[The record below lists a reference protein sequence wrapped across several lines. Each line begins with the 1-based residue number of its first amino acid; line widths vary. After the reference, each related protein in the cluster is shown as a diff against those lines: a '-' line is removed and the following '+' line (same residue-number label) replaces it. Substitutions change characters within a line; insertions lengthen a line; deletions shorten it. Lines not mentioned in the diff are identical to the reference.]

1 DQGQRGPRDPRHR
14 LREVTGK
21 GNASCAAAILSTQ
34 KLAEGTPSVNFSHG
48 RPAWGRPQNK
58 MIYLDNSATTRQY
71 DEVTEAMVRAM
82 KEDYG
87 NPSSLYQ
94 LGVDAEKALKA
105 ARRQVLAAAGGCG
118 AANGDGGGFGADSWE
133 VVFTSGG
140 TEADNMAIFGAA
152 RALRRLGNRI
162 VTTAIEHPAVLEC
175 CKSLE
180 TEGFEVVRVGVGDTG
195 LLLIDEM
202 REAINDRTI
211 LVSMMHV
218 NNEVGTVMPVGL
230 IREIMEQNGAPGLYH
245 CDAVQSF
252 GKMPLP
258 ADADLIS
265 VSGHKI
271 HGPKGSGALLISK
284 GPSATGA
291 VKAANIP
298 AFIVGGGQESGRRSG
313 TENVPA
319 IVGLGCAAQIAA
331 ADGAT
336 GSNGNQYLS
345 MAEIA
350 GMRQKLMDGLCA
362 EIDDIELNSPFE
374 GGTVTGM
381 CCPSVLNVSFKGTRG
396 EVILHTLE
404 QEGICVSTGSACSSN
419 KKGQSHVLQAMGRSA
434 KDIEGAIR
442 FSIGRLN
449 SPDEVDT
456 VVDAVAT
463 AVKRFRRLGSF
474 R

>member
-1 DQGQRGPRDPRHR
+1 
-14 LREVTGK
+14 
-21 GNASCAAAILSTQ
+21 
-34 KLAEGTPSVNFSHG
+34 
-48 RPAWGRPQNK
+48 

-71 DEVTEAMVRAM
+71 DEVTAAMVRAM
-82 KEDYG
+82 QEDYG

-105 ARRQVLAAAGGCG
+105 ARRQVLRAAGGSSAAGSAG
-118 AANGDGGGFGADSWE
+118 AAGLAGAGFGADGWE

-152 RALRRLGNRI
+152 RALRRMGNRI
-162 VTTAIEHPAVLEC
+162 VTTAVEHPAVLEC

-180 TEGFEVVRVGVGDTG
+180 AEGFEVVRVGVDGACMPDMEQ
-195 LLLIDEM
+195 L
-202 REAINDRTI
+202 RAAINDRTI

-218 NNEVGTVMPVGL
+218 NNEVGTVMPVGAVK
-230 IREIMEQNGAPGLYH
+230 EIMQAKGAPGLFH
-245 CDAVQSF
+245 CDAVQSY

-271 HGPKGSGALLISK
+271 HGPKGSGALLIRK
-284 GPSATGA
+284 G
-291 VKAANIP
+291 KAANLP

-319 IVGLGCAAQIAA
+319 IIGLGCAAQIAA
-331 ADGAT
+331 ADGSASGAT
-336 GSNGNQYLS
+336 DGSASGAGNRYLS

-350 GMRQKLMDGLCA
+350 EMRQKLAGSLCSKI
-362 EIDDIELNSPFE
+362 EDIEINSPLE
-374 GGTVTGM
+374 AGTEPGQ
-381 CCPSVLNVSFKGTRG
+381 CCPSVLNVNFRGTRG

-404 QEGICVSTGSACSSN
+404 QDGICVSTGSACSSN
-419 KKGQSHVLQAMGRSA
+419 KKGQSHVLQAMDQSS

-442 FSIGRLN
+442 FSLGRLN
-449 SPDEVDT
+449 SPEEIDT
-456 VVDAVAT
+456 VVDAVAA
-463 AVKRFRRLGSF
+463 AVGRFRRLGSF

>member
-1 DQGQRGPRDPRHR
+1 
-14 LREVTGK
+14 
-21 GNASCAAAILSTQ
+21 
-34 KLAEGTPSVNFSHG
+34 
-48 RPAWGRPQNK
+48 

-82 KEDYG
+82 KEGYG

-105 ARRQVLAAAGGCG
+105 ARRQVLDAAGP
-118 AANGDGGGFGADSWE
+118 AFGADDWK

-162 VTTAIEHPAVLEC
+162 VTTAVEHPAVLEC

-180 TEGFEVVRVGVGDTG
+180 ADGFEVMRVGVDSSCNPDMGQ
-195 LLLIDEM
+195 LRAAIDE
-202 REAINDRTI
+202 RTI

-218 NNEVGTVMPVGL
+218 NNEVGTVMPTRAV
-230 IREIMEQNGAPGLYH
+230 REIMKQKGAPGLFH

-252 GKMPLP
+252 GKMPLT
-258 ADADLIS
+258 AEADLIS

-271 HGPKGSGALLISK
+271 HGPKGSGALLISRGK
-284 GPSATGA
+284 SATGT
-291 VKAANIP
+291 VKASNIP
-298 AFIVGGGQESGRRSG
+298 AFIVGGGQEAGRRSG

-331 ADGAT
+331 ADGAAVD
-336 GSNGNQYLS
+336 GNRYLT

-350 GMRQKLMDGLCA
+350 DMRQRLLEGLCGKIDNI
-362 EIDDIELNSPFE
+362 EINSPLAAGTAE
-374 GGTVTGM
+374 GQ
-381 CCPSVLNVSFKGTRG
+381 CCPSVLNINFTGTRG

-404 QEGICVSTGSACSSN
+404 QDGICVSTGSACSSN
-419 KKGQSHVLQAMGRSA
+419 KKGQSHVLEAMGRSS

-456 VVDAVAT
+456 VVEAVAA
-463 AVKRFRRLGSF
+463 AVKRFRKLGSF

>member
-1 DQGQRGPRDPRHR
+1 
-14 LREVTGK
+14 
-21 GNASCAAAILSTQ
+21 
-34 KLAEGTPSVNFSHG
+34 
-48 RPAWGRPQNK
+48 
-58 MIYLDNSATTRQY
+58 MIYLDNSATTRHY

-105 ARRQVLAAAGGCG
+105 ARRQVLEAACG
-118 AANGDGGGFGADSWE
+118 SRLATKEGAPSGGFGADSWE

-152 RALRRLGNRI
+152 HSLRRYGNRI
-162 VTTAIEHPAVLEC
+162 VTTAVEHPAVLEC

-180 TEGFEVVRVGVGDTG
+180 EEGFEVVKVGVDSTG

-202 REAINDRTI
+202 REAVNDRTI

-230 IREIMEQNGAPGLYH
+230 VREIMEQNGAPGLFH

-284 GPSATGA
+284 GKTASG
-291 VKAANIP
+291 KSINLP
-298 AFIVGGGQESGRRSG
+298 ALMKGGGQESGLRSG

-319 IVGLGCAAQIAA
+319 IIGLGCAAQIAA
-331 ADGAT
+331 ADGAVDAE
-336 GSNGNQYLS
+336 GGYLTMS
-345 MAEIA
+345 DIA
-350 GMRQKLMDGLCA
+350 GMRQKLLDGLCGK
-362 EIDDIELNSPFE
+362 IDDIEINSPLE
-374 GGTVTGM
+374 AGTVTGK
-381 CCPSVLNVSFKGTRG
+381 CCPSVLNVNFRGTRG

-404 QEGICVSTGSACSSN
+404 QDGICVSTGSACSSN
-419 KKGQSHVLQAMGRSA
+419 KKGQSHVLQAMGRSS

-442 FSIGRLN
+442 FSLGRLN

-456 VVDAVAT
+456 VVDTVAA
-463 AVKRFRRLGSF
+463 AVKRFRKLGSF

>member
-1 DQGQRGPRDPRHR
+1 
-14 LREVTGK
+14 
-21 GNASCAAAILSTQ
+21 
-34 KLAEGTPSVNFSHG
+34 
-48 RPAWGRPQNK
+48 

-71 DEVTEAMVRAM
+71 DEVTDVMIQAM

-94 LGVDAEKALKA
+94 MGVDAEKAVKA
-105 ARRQVLAAAGGCG
+105 ARRQVLEAAGFTAG
-118 AANGDGGGFGADSWE
+118 AGASGAGNWD

-152 RALRRLGNRI
+152 KALRRLGNRI
-162 VTTAIEHPAVLEC
+162 VTTAVEHPAVLEC

-180 TEGFEVVRVGVGDTG
+180 ADGFEVIRIGVDHNC
-195 LLLIDEM
+195 LPLIDQL
-202 REAINDRTI
+202 RAAVNDRTI

-230 IREIMEQNGAPGLYH
+230 IKEIMEQNGAPGLFH

-258 ADADLIS
+258 TDADLIA

-284 GPSATGA
+284 GKAVSGKGSGAA
-291 VKAANIP
+291 VKASNIP

-319 IVGLGCAAQIAA
+319 IIGLGCAAQIAA
-331 ADGAT
+331 ADGKVG
-336 GSNGNQYLS
+336 GSTNVDSAGYLA
-345 MAEIA
+345 MADIA
-350 GMRQKLMDGLCA
+350 EMRQKLLDGLCSKIDNI
-362 EIDDIELNSPFE
+362 EINSPLE
-374 GGTVTGM
+374 AGTVPGQ
-381 CCPSVLNVSFKGTRG
+381 CCPSVLNINFKGTRG

-419 KKGQSHVLQAMGRSA
+419 KKGQSHVLEAMGRSS

-442 FSIGRLN
+442 FSLGRLN
-449 SPDEVDT
+449 SPEEVDT
-456 VVDAVAT
+456 VVEAVAR
-463 AVKRFRRLGSF
+463 AVGRFRRLGSF

>member
-1 DQGQRGPRDPRHR
+1 M
-14 LREVTGK
+14 
-21 GNASCAAAILSTQ
+21 
-34 KLAEGTPSVNFSHG
+34 
-48 RPAWGRPQNK
+48 K

-105 ARRQVLAAAGGCG
+105 ARRQVLDAAG
-118 AANGDGGGFGADSWE
+118 AAFGADDWDA
-133 VVFTSGG
+133 VFTSGG

-162 VTTAIEHPAVLEC
+162 VTTAVEHPAVLEC

-180 TEGFEVVRVGVGDTG
+180 ADGFEVVRVGVDSTG
-195 LLLIDEM
+195 LLRMDEM
-202 REAINDRTI
+202 RAAINDRTI

-230 IREIMEQNGAPGLYH
+230 IRETMRQNGAPGLFH

-271 HGPKGSGALLISK
+271 HGPKGSGALLISRGK
-284 GPSATGA
+284 SATDT
-291 VKAANIP
+291 VKASNLP
-298 AFIVGGGQESGRRSG
+298 AFIVGGGQEAGRRSG

-331 ADGAT
+331 ADG
-336 GSNGNQYLS
+336 NRYLT
-345 MAEIA
+345 MADIA
-350 GMRQKLMDGLCA
+350 HMRQKLLEGLCGK
-362 EIDDIELNSPFE
+362 IDDIEINSPYQA
-374 GGTVTGM
+374 GTLPGD
-381 CCPSVLNVSFKGTRG
+381 CCPSVLNVNFKGTRG

-404 QEGICVSTGSACSSN
+404 QDGICVSTGSACSSN
-419 KKGQSHVLQAMGRSA
+419 KKGQSHVLEAMGRSS

-449 SPDEVDT
+449 RLDEVDT
-456 VVDAVAT
+456 VVEAVAA
-463 AVKRFRRLGSF
+463 AVARFRRLGSF